1 MILNYLSG
9 AVLGLIC
16 GAISGFFTQGGLGK
30 RQRKLFLR
38 LLRKKGRI
46 RRQRLLCLS
55 AGLLLGLIGVWI
67 CDGVNRSFAGFIT
80 VMSCLFHASLTD
92 LRKREIHLDAMLFYA
107 LALLIYQLSA
117 ADWSVLLSAL
127 IGGAVGAAL
136 LGVPYLLR
144 RNCVGVGDIALLAV
158 CGLYYGARGVIA
170 LLLRAL
176 ILLAV
181 VALVQLLRRRATKES
196 ELPIA
201 PFLFFSALI

>member
-1 MILNYLSG
+1 MLLNYLLG

-16 GAISGFFTQGGLGK
+16 GAIAAFFTQGGLGK

-38 LLRKKGRI
+38 LLHKNGKI
-46 RRQRLLCLS
+46 QRQRLLCLTV
-55 AGLLLGLIGVWI
+55 GMLLGVTGVWV
-67 CDGVNRSFAGFIT
+67 CDGINRSFAGFIS
-80 VMSCLFHASLTD
+80 VMSCLLHASLTD

-107 LALLIYQLSA
+107 LVILFYQLSA
-117 ADWSVLLSAL
+117 ADWSVLLASL
-127 IGGAVGAAL
+127 IGCVVGAVL

-144 RNCVGVGDIALLAV
+144 KDCVGAGDIALLAV

-181 VALVQLLRRRATKES
+181 VAVVQLLRKRATKES